1 MGQAVKDRSEICPL
15 PPGPLKELSLYS
27 RPNPILVAVSLTLI
41 LTTAGLAYYWMR
53 PPPFIPLP
61 LTPHAAIEIDGDAD
75 FAATA
80 LLEGWPGDGSP
91 ENPYLI
97 DGLNIDLSSGERS
110 YCISIEN
117 TRVSFTIS
125 NCNLTG
131 GIPHPIVGPAWDAV
145 GIYLENVTIGKIVNN
160 ICKSNS
166 VGIFLFNST
175 YNVVANNTC
184 SNNSRGILLKESES
198 NIATNNICNGSFYY
212 GIWLAGSDSNTLSDN
227 ICTSNTL
234 SGIYLDA
241 AHSNTL
247 SDNTCN
253 NNFYYGI
260 WLAGSDSNTVENNTC
275 NNNFYYGIWLAGSDS
290 NTVENN
296 TCNSNVF
303 HGIYVEDESEFNT
316 VENNTCLG
324 NTEHDIV
331 DEWLAHGS
339 MCPSSLC
346 GSSQVLE

>member
-1 MGQAVKDRSEICPL
+1 M
-15 PPGPLKELSLYS
+15 
-27 RPNPILVAVSLTLI
+27 AVSLTLI

-175 YNVVANNTC
+175 YC

-253 NNFYYGI
+253 NNF
-260 WLAGSDSNTVENNTC
+260 
-275 NNNFYYGIWLAGSDS
+275 AGSDS

-331 DEWLAHGS
+331 DEWLAHREYVSKQFVWFLAGAGMILVVS
-339 MCPSSLC
+339 VIAFVQFRRM
-346 GSSQVLE
+346 EM